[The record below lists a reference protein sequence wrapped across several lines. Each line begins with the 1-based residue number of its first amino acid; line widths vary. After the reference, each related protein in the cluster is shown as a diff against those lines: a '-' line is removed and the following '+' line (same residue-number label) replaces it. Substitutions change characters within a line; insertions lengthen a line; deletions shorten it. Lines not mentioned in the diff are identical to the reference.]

1 MFFLCFIPTVLLF
14 FGKTSSRKNHFC
26 YNFYTLYTSYIYDV
40 KAHVCCNYCKMLI
53 LRRLDFAE
61 LVLFHYSSNLLEI
74 LQYWLYC
81 HYKSS
86 LLNKNISWGL
96 NFKGK
101 IFDETSYLYLGGMTV
116 FTPFCHKLTFSSWVS
131 CTADTIT
138 PVYKKKCIFWAL
150 NWVDV

>member
-1 MFFLCFIPTVLLF
+1 MVNSQSCYFVLHSYCALIFWQNFFKEESFLLQ
-14 FGKTSSRKNHFC
+14 
-26 YNFYTLYTSYIYDV
+26 FYTLYTSYIYDV

-86 LLNKNISWGL
+86 LLNKNISWGI

-101 IFDETSYLYLGGMTV
+101 NFWWNLLRILGWDDC
-116 FTPFCHKLTFSSWVS
+116 FHSFLS
-131 CTADTIT
+131 
-138 PVYKKKCIFWAL
+138 
-150 NWVDV
+150 